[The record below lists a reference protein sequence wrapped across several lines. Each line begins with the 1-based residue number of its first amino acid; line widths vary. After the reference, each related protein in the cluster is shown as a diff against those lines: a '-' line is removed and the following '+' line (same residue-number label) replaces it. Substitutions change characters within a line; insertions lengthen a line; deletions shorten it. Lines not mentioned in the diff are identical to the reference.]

1 MKKIIGLGLVLGCS
15 LVFAG
20 CNNGGETSSS
30 DSSTAPATSET
41 KKSESKDS
49 DKATTDTSKTAKS
62 EGTAESTDA
71 AAQGVGAVLT
81 TPWGEQVKVLRI
93 LPNGERVISEETSQ
107 ADINNDGVLTFE
119 ELSQTENDM
128 DAQNA
133 QTQNQVG
140 KTLITPWGEVVEV
153 IRILPNGERV
163 ISEETSQADINN
175 DGVLTYEELSQ
186 TENEMDAQNAQ

>member
-49 DKATTDTSKTAKS
+49 DKATTDTSKTAESK
-62 EGTAESTDA
+62 GTAESTDA

-128 DAQNA
+128 DAQNS

>member
-1 MKKIIGLGLVLGCS
+1 
-15 LVFAG
+15 
-20 CNNGGETSSS
+20 
-30 DSSTAPATSET
+30 
-41 KKSESKDS
+41 
-49 DKATTDTSKTAKS
+49 
-62 EGTAESTDA
+62 
-71 AAQGVGAVLT
+71 
-81 TPWGEQVKVLRI
+81 
-93 LPNGERVISEETSQ
+93 
-107 ADINNDGVLTFE
+107 
-119 ELSQTENDM
+119 M